1 MANHGTRE
9 ELIEVG
15 LKQIHS
21 AGYTAT
27 GINQILELADVP
39 KGSFYHHFASKDAFA
54 REILEH
60 YNFGEQKRWESFLG
74 DTKVSPLKRLRR
86 YFKEMIAIYGRRGR
100 SAGCLLGNM
109 TLDVAQHNPALRGVL
124 RKSFDC
130 WQNAIAKTIR
140 EAIEEH
146 ELPKT
151 ANADELAAVLV
162 NAWEGAQV
170 RTKVEQSDKPL
181 ELFLDLTFNVLLKG

>member
-54 REILEH
+54 KEILEH

-109 TLDVAQHNPALRGVL
+109 TLDVAEHNPALRGVL

-140 EAIEEH
+140 EAIEKH